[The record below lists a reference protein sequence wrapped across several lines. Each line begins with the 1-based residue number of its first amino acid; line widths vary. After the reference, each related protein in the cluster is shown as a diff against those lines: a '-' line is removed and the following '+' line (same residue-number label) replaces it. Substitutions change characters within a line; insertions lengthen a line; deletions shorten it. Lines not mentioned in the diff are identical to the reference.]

1 MRKTLLILTM
11 ALISVSL
18 SAQEGL
24 KGIWFAGGQL
34 EFSSSKDK
42 STGKELKTNNTTV
55 LPIIGG
61 FISPS
66 VAIGTGIGYMGG
78 KTKADGLQTAKSNSF
93 VLKPLVRKYWNITG
107 GLYFFGQ
114 ISLPMIFGKIEGE
127 DSDPETTTTNIGLEI
142 APGFDYVVNSWL
154 TIETSFTILNTGYVR
169 SKPKGGEASSS
180 FGFNANPFNSI
191 DDRTV
196 GNLQVGV
203 KFLF

>member
-1 MRKTLLILTM
+1 MRKTVLILTM
-11 ALISVSL
+11 ALISISL

-24 KGIWFAGGQL
+24 KGIWFAGGQI

-42 STGKELKTNNTTV
+42 STGVELKTNNTTV

-78 KTKADGLQTAKSNSF
+78 KTKADGVQDSKSDSF
-93 VLKPLVRKYWNITG
+93 VLKPLARKYWNITG

-127 DSDPETTTTNIGLEI
+127 NSDSKINTTDISLEI

-154 TIETSFTILNTGYVR
+154 TIETSFTILNMGYNKQ
-169 SKPKGGEASSS
+169 KPKGGDSSS
-180 FGFNANPFNSI
+180 NFGFNANPFNSI
-191 DDRTV
+191 NDRTV